1 VQLLEA
7 CQHRHS
13 LEKQHLRI
21 ATTAIAMVLLLGLA
35 SRISTNKAV
44 QVQNLDSSI
53 TITTMHLKLQ
63 VIILTSKMLAAAIET
78 TES

>member
-1 VQLLEA
+1 
-7 CQHRHS
+7 
-13 LEKQHLRI
+13 
-21 ATTAIAMVLLLGLA
+21 MVLLLGLA